1 MLRYVCGFYFNEDAT
16 KVALIRK
23 NRPDWQAGKLN
34 GIVGKC
40 EKDDEDIYEG
50 MDLTMWH
57 CMVREF
63 EEETGVF
70 TNTDQWSW
78 FSAEGIPDEWICYF
92 FYSTGDLSRLRTMTD
107 EVIEIHNV
115 DDIFTLPV
123 IDNLKELIPEAA
135 GQIDV
140 YGKYSEDY
148 QGELKEREVPV
159 C

>member
-34 GIVGKC
+34 GIGGKC
-40 EKDDEDIYEG
+40 EED
-50 MDLTMWH
+50 DLTIW
-57 CMVREF
+57 CSMVREF
-63 EEETGVF
+63 DEEAGVL
-70 TNTDQWSW
+70 TDSNRWTW
-78 FSAEGIPDEWICYF
+78 FHSEGEPDEWLCYF

-115 DDIFTLPV
+115 DDIFSLPV
-123 IDNLKELIPEAA
+123 IENLKHMIPTAA

-148 QGELKEREVPV
+148 QGELQTI
-159 C
+159 

>member
-34 GIVGKC
+34 GIGGKI
-40 EKDDEDIYEG
+40 ERKDFDHYKTYE
-50 MDLTMWH
+50 LTQWH

-70 TNTDQWSW
+70 THIDDWTWFNTVG
-78 FSAEGIPDEWICYF
+78 EPDWIVYF
-92 FYSTGDLSRLRTMTD
+92 MYATGDLSKLKTMTD

-115 DDIFTLPV
+115 DDVFSLPV

-148 QGELKEREVPV
+148 KQELKEREVPV